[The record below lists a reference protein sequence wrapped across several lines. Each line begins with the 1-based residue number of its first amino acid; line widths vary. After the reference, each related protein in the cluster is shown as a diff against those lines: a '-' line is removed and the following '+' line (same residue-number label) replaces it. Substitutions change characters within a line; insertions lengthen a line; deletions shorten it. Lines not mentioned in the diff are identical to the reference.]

1 MERLNFGGI
10 RAQVLALSPRNSY
23 ILFRLSDRIA
33 AKGIYTSNFLWNEEA
48 DNLDNFLS
56 DQFTVYFGAD
66 SIEEAVETVRP
77 QLIEVGARSPVGVR
91 RSRRVNPENY
101 PYEVKA
107 VGVPAEYIKSQAVL
121 RFESV
126 MF

>member
-10 RAQVLALSPRNSY
+10 QAQVLALSPRNSY
-23 ILFRLSDRIA
+23 FLFRLSDRIA
-33 AKGIYTSNFLWNEEA
+33 VRGIYTGNFLWNEEA
-48 DNLDNFLS
+48 DNLENFLP
-56 DQFTVYFGAD
+56 DQFTLYFGAD
-66 SIEEAVETVRP
+66 SIEEAVEVVKP
-77 QLIEVGARSPVGVR
+77 QLIEAGARSPVGVR

-107 VGVPAEYIKSQAVL
+107 IGIPPEYIKSQAVL

-126 MF
+126 IF